1 VKQKYQQLKKI
12 LGKEEIKKIKVDEP
26 MDKHTS
32 FRIGGPADLFLEA
45 NTESK
50 FIRSVKAFKKTKTP
64 FFILGRGTNL
74 LVSDKGFRG
83 VVIKRICP
91 KASVKKQK
99 IIADSHLALNDLV
112 NFACNH
118 SLSGLENLT
127 GIPGSVGGAI
137 RGNAG
142 AWRTTIGDLVSR
154 VKILDEKGKVFWIN
168 KKDCQFSY
176 RESRF
181 KKGSKIILS
190 AEFELEKKSKSEI
203 KRVIREITK
212 KRENLPCQP
221 SAGCIFINPE
231 TKPAGWLIE
240 QAGLKGKKIGQA
252 QISPIHANFIVN
264 LGKARAKD
272 VVRLISLA
280 RKRVREKFN
289 LDLTEE
295 IVKLGDF

>member
-1 VKQKYQQLKKI
+1 MKQKYQQLKKI
-12 LGKEEIKKIKVDEP
+12 LGKEKIKKIKVDEP

>member
-12 LGKEEIKKIKVDEP
+12 LGKEEIKKIKVGEP

>member
-142 AWRTTIGDLVSR
+142 AWRTTISDLVSR